1 MVPTRPSQPQRSGP
15 YASVALRHATAS
27 AHERVDA
34 LLPHG
39 VGLHRDYAAYLRAMH
54 RFVASS
60 ALPEGARERYLPL
73 LSDDLCTLG
82 IASEAM
88 PVAAEP
94 NDQYERLGW
103 AYVFEGSS
111 LGARM
116 LLRQAIALGFD
127 DRSGARYLNE
137 HASSDGWPDVLR
149 QLEDSTPD
157 SGQLDRLVAASHRAF
172 AAVEVALIDALRIEK
187 ERS

>member
-1 MVPTRPSQPQRSGP
+1 MSRGPVRSH
-15 YASVALRHATAS
+15 LRNATAY

-39 VGLHRDYAAYLRAMH
+39 VSKPRDYAAYLRAMH

-60 ALPEGARERYLPL
+60 ALPDGARERYLPL
-73 LSDDLCTLG
+73 LSDDLRTMG
-82 IASEAM
+82 I
-88 PVAAEP
+88 VVQGAAANTAP
-94 NDQYERLGW
+94 DDRYERLGW

-137 HASSDGWPDVLR
+137 HASSGEWANVLH

-157 SGQLDRLVAASHRAF
+157 AGQLDRLVAASHRAF
-172 AAVEVALIDALRIEK
+172 AAVEGALIDALRLEK
-187 ERS
+187 DRS